1 MVNLLL
7 SVGVLAVGLGLE
19 TLAATALFCRI
30 AYAIA
35 LALTARGVSDWRQG
49 LGIALRLGVPV
60 MQCAALAVLLGHVFP
75 DRSEMALALGLYV
88 LGISPL
94 TPGMLRGVRQARRL
108 DRARPPLG
116 GPHPEV
122 E

>member
-1 MVNLLL
+1 MPETEMTAAE
-7 SVGVLAVGLGLE
+7 SVGPAILARSMH
-19 TLAATALFCRI
+19 LAH
-30 AYAIA
+30 
-35 LALTARGVSDWRQG
+35 G
-49 LGIALRLGVPV
+49 ALRYPP
-60 MQCAALAVLLGHVFP
+60 LGHVFP
-75 DRSEMALALGLYV
+75 DPGEMALALGLYV

-108 DRARPPLG
+108 DRARRPLG